1 MNVPHAPSGE
11 KATLVPE
18 QDRLLISEAV
28 TAQLC
33 GVSLKTFRKWM
44 QLGYISPVDLP
55 GGKDGGALRRNLYRR
70 RDVEAFAEGLA
81 ADKVTR

>member
-1 MNVPHAPSGE
+1 VKVPHAPSGGN
-11 KATLVPE
+11 TTRVRE

-28 TAQLC
+28 AAQLC

-70 RDVEAFAEGLA
+70 ADVEAFTSCRSASA
-81 ADKVTR
+81 